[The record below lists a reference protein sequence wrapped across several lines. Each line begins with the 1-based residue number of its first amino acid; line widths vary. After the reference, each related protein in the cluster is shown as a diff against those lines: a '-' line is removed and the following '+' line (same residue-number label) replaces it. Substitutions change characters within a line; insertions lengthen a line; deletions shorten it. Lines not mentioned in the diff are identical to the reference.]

1 MLEEEVV
8 VVEEEEE
15 AVEEVH
21 RGVARRRL
29 AIDSLEV
36 IFSTPQSRRG

>member
-1 MLEEEVV
+1 MVV

-15 AVEEVH
+15 AVEEVR
-21 RGVARRRL
+21 RGVAQRRL
-29 AIDSLEV
+29 AIASLEA